1 MKLLCSSRQAVIGCL
16 RERMWIPFGY
26 GLGSLSVEAKVS
38 AVLLMLLYPRM
49 DEWWA
54 TLVKSSFSFI
64 RTPHKAP
71 GCSFV
76 LRRTLVSSGHIG
88 TPPETVGS
96 VNNHSYIYEGNHGK
110 QDQHNH
116 NDRTASDSHSRVCH
130 CPCSSLTMMI
140 RMRGGGVPERETQ

>member
-1 MKLLCSSRQAVIGCL
+1 
-16 RERMWIPFGY
+16 MWIPFGY

-76 LRRTLVSSGHIG
+76 LRRTLRLLRAYRY
-88 TPPETVGS
+88 TAR
-96 VNNHSYIYEGNHGK
+96 NCRQRK
-110 QDQHNH
+110 QPQLH
-116 NDRTASDSHSRVCH
+116 
-130 CPCSSLTMMI
+130 L
-140 RMRGGGVPERETQ
+140 